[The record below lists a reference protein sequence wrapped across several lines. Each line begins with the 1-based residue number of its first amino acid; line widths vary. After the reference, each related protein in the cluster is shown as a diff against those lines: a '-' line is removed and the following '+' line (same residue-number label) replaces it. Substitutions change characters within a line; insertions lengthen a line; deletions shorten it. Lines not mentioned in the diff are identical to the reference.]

1 MLVRRH
7 LPGFLARLNESG
19 HPLPEFVKQELEGCG
34 DYAEPGIVR
43 SRWAKLAVAVH
54 MDPL

>member
-1 MLVRRH
+1 M
-7 LPGFLARLNESG
+7 PGFLARLKEDG
-19 HPLPEFVKQELEGCG
+19 HGLPEFVKQELEGCG